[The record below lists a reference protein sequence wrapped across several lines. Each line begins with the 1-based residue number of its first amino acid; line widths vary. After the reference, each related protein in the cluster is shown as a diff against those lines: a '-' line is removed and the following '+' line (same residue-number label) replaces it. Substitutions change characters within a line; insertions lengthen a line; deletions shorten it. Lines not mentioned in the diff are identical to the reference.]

1 MVPGGYDLG
10 VSERRPR
17 HTLVPNA
24 NNVGF
29 LTRVMELIAQGVRE
43 PRALAEVL
51 GCEVRTVHYY
61 TQAGDWLGLLRTT
74 KIPTLTRMGLEF
86 VYAGRD
92 QPRVYAEAVWGNGFV
107 LDLMAGRE
115 GVLPDVEEIASF
127 ISGVD
132 SEMAPTTARRRAS
145 AVRSLIEPAM
155 RFHRSPLNL
164 SRQLQ
169 LDFAPTYHPGGTA
182 TPILDLR
189 AGMDD
194 SPDVYRVLLSALI
207 EHGELATG
215 AVRAVLDAS
224 GARDASVGAYI
235 DMATR
240 RGDACRVD
248 ERLVVTW
255 GAVWRREIT
264 ETVVGVALSDPRYRS
279 YLDSLLSPAPGE
291 ASSAHQAK
299 AQRERFSGWDRR
311 VFGAVARPAELGQ
324 ELDRILL
331 GRSLDTFPLA
341 EDAGPEISTGSG
353 AFLDRLHED
362 GLVIAFPP
370 SLRILLQGVSVVN
383 ERLEAQSRI
392 KNDVHVPEAI
402 DRRVLVHGGLFPPGQ
417 PVPRSLPDGVTL
429 RLQSIQSIPHVAMAT
444 ALLLLHRR
452 TGVPLEVQL
461 GRQGPVV
468 AWEGEPLDG
477 LIHTL
482 DRVADDRGWMTSRL
496 LRSEHGSELLVDVLV
511 ALGIADR
518 LAGRLVLDEGFF
530 VRLRTEPEDQDVAT
544 RLSVLEEMVLRSLS
558 GMVSDGG

>member
-1 MVPGGYDLG
+1 M
-10 VSERRPR
+10 SERRPR

-29 LTRVMELIAQGVRE
+29 LTRVLELIAQGVRE
-43 PRALAEVL
+43 PRALGEVL

-61 TQAGDWLGLLRTT
+61 SQAGDWLGLLKTT
-74 KIPTLTRMGLEF
+74 KTPTLTRMGLEF
-86 VYAGRD
+86 VYAGRN
-92 QPRVYAEAVWGNGFV
+92 QAQVYAEAVWGNGFV

-164 SRQLQ
+164 SRQLP

-207 EHGELATG
+207 DHGELATG

-224 GARDASVGAYI
+224 GARDASVGTYI
-235 DMATR
+235 EMACR
-240 RGDACRVD
+240 RGDARRVD

-279 YLDSLLSPAPGE
+279 YLDSLLTAASEEG
-291 ASSAHQAK
+291 SSAHPSQAL
-299 AQRERFSGWDRR
+299 RGRFAGWDRR
-311 VFGAVARPAELGQ
+311 VFGAVARPAELGR
-324 ELDRILL
+324 ELERILL
-331 GRSLDTFPLA
+331 GRTLSTLPVAD
-341 EDAGPEISTGSG
+341 EAGPEVQTGVG
-353 AFLDRLHED
+353 AFLDRLHEE

-370 SLRILLQGVSVVN
+370 SLRLLLQGVSVVN
-383 ERLEAQSRI
+383 KRLEAQSRI
-392 KNDVHVPEAI
+392 KNDVHLPEAT

-429 RLQSIQSIPHVAMAT
+429 RLQCIQCIPHVAMAT
-444 ALLLLHRR
+444 AVLLLHRR
-452 TGVPLEVQL
+452 TGVPLDVEL
-461 GRQGPVV
+461 GSHGPVV
-468 AWEGEPLDG
+468 AWEGEALDG

-482 DRVADDRGWMTSRL
+482 DRVADEQGWMTSRR
-496 LRSEHGSELLVDVLV
+496 LRSESGSDLLVDVLV

-530 VRLRTEPEDQDVAT
+530 VRLRTEPEDQDVAS
-544 RLSVLEEMVLRSLS
+544 RLSVLEEMVLRSLV
-558 GMVSDGG
+558 GMVSDDS